1 MYSIHAMLILWGKV
15 KDFKWS
21 GPRSQENA
29 FGDLRKLTKKLKKL
43 NLGNKIFD
51 AFKNY
56 YYLIWKFVGKCQV
69 SKGYSD
75 T

>member
-1 MYSIHAMLILWGKV
+1 M

-21 GPRSQENA
+21 GFRSQENA
-29 FGDLRKLTKKLKKL
+29 FGDLRKLTKKVKKL

-56 YYLIWKFVGKCQV
+56 YLIWKFEEKCQV
-69 SKGYSD
+69 SKGFSD